1 MSNGGQTAVTDPWQ
15 EAAGQTQ
22 PQAQPAQQPVDPW
35 QEAAKQGT
43 PQQQQPPAGK
53 QPPGAKAQSLL
64 EGASHFIKDIY
75 ADSPEVREMTPGSYQ
90 ARKGGPILNA
100 NQTAAHLAIRQVG
113 KSMGIGREPTS
124 LYDGFHQVGTS
135 LKDFIL
141 DSFNTWNTGLKVG
154 LAGQP
159 SQAVAPLAAAVM
171 TPIEMTARAA
181 ESIAGGFESGARDV
195 WTGVQRR
202 DPRSVAAGVGEVGGS
217 ALSTEIARLGEGA
230 LEKPSAERMPIMG
243 KAAKEQLG
251 RAAQRTLQK
260 SAESAQ
266 QNLATAKA
274 NVGTRIGAL
283 VNSIS
288 DADLLN
294 SAGKGNIGSIK
305 SAPVLEAYNN
315 GIEKFGASFVA
326 GSGLANVHELL
337 AKATPEMPWETAKDL
352 RSRIG
357 AEMYKLPEGSKARG
371 VVGEAY
377 GQLTKQLGDRAE
389 QLNQFSQFKAYNDL
403 HENMMDYIHEGI
415 LGKLFGIDK
424 GLDFFDALR
433 KPSNKPLLEDLEK
446 DLGGEFGLEKDFF
459 DNMVNSHKAT
469 YRLAKS
475 MESPGAGMMGKFR
488 ALGAHPKAAGA
499 AAVATG
505 ALPIPIPGIGK
516 FIISMFAAA
525 KAADIA
531 DRVQAANEMRARG
544 VPEITGK
551 FGEAAGVTP
560 QVGVRGPKIRVVQ
573 APPAP
578 SPAAPS
584 TEQLKSQVKQGG
596 LTPEEMDEA
605 DERLAEE
612 EAKELRAKLK
622 GKRKD

>member
-1 MSNGGQTAVTDPWQ
+1 MANGQQFTIEDAPSAAPKFEITDG
-15 EAAGQTQ
+15 A
-22 PQAQPAQQPVDPW
+22 PQQQLPAQQP
-35 QEAAKQGT
+35 
-43 PQQQQPPAGK
+43 PQQQQPADK

-135 LKDFIL
+135 LKDFML

-171 TPIEMTARAA
+171 TAPEMIARGA
-181 ESIAGGFESGARDV
+181 ESIASGFESGARDV
-195 WTGVQRR
+195 WAGVQRR

-217 ALSTEIARLGEGA
+217 VLSTELARGGKEAVVPEEPVGQ
-230 LEKPSAERMPIMG
+230 RMAVMG
-243 KAAKEQLG
+243 KVAKEQLG
-251 RAAQRTLQK
+251 RAALRTLQK

-337 AKATPEMPWETAKDL
+337 AKANPEMPWETAKDL

-377 GQLTKQLGDRAE
+377 GQLTKQLGDRAAE
-389 QLNQFSQFKAYNDL
+389 LDQFSQFKAYNDL
-403 HENMMDYIHEGI
+403 HENMMNYIHDGI

-424 GLDFFDALR
+424 GLEFFDALK

-516 FIISMFAAA
+516 FILSMFAAA

-544 VPEITGK
+544 QVPQITGK
-551 FGEAAGVTP
+551 FGEAAGVSP
-560 QVGVRGPKIRVVQ
+560 QVGVRGPKIRVAQ
-573 APPAP
+573 APATPTPEQP
-578 SPAAPS
+578 SP
-584 TEQLKSQVKQGG
+584 EQLKSQVKQGG

-605 DERLAEE
+605 DERLAEQ

>member
-1 MSNGGQTAVTDPWQ
+1 MANGQQFTIEDAPS
-15 EAAGQTQ
+15 AAPKFEISDGA
-22 PQAQPAQQPVDPW
+22 PQQPP
-35 QEAAKQGT
+35 
-43 PQQQQPPAGK
+43 PQQQPADK

-230 LEKPSAERMPIMG
+230 LEKPAAERMPIMG

-266 QNLATAKA
+266 TNLATAKA
-274 NVGTRIGAL
+274 NVGMRIGAL

-326 GSGLANVHELL
+326 GSSLANVHELL

-377 GQLTKQLGDRAE
+377 GQLTKQLGDRAAE
-389 QLNQFSQFKAYNDL
+389 LDQFSQFKAYNDL
-403 HENMMDYIHEGI
+403 HENMMNYIHEGI

-424 GLDFFDALR
+424 GLDFFDALK

-446 DLGGEFGLEKDFF
+446 DLGEFGLEKDFF
-459 DNMVNSHKAT
+459 DNMVNSHRAT
-469 YRLAKS
+469 YRLAKA

-488 ALGAHPKAAGA
+488 ALGSHKVAAGGA
-499 AAVATG
+499 AIATG

-516 FIISMFAAA
+516 FIISMFAASH
-525 KAADIA
+525 AADIA

-544 VPEITGK
+544 EVPQITGK
-551 FGEAAGVTP
+551 FGEAAGVSP
-560 QVGVRGPKIRVVQ
+560 QVGVRGPKIRVAQ
-573 APPAP
+573 APATP
-578 SPAAPS
+578 SPEQP
-584 TEQLKSQVKQGG
+584 TPEQLKSQVKQGG

-605 DERLAEE
+605 DERLAEQ